1 MSASTRYSVGIDIGG
16 TFTDAVLLDDSGTA
30 RLLKTPTT
38 PHDPS
43 EGVNNALAL
52 AEQELGLAP
61 GAILAEVVYF
71 GLGTTVA
78 TNALIERKGVR
89 TGIIT
94 TKGFGDAILM
104 QRAHGHWIGRELHE
118 IMHDSQRSVAEPV
131 VPRPLIREVTERV
144 DYRGDIIVALD
155 EQDVRAQVQ
164 TLLDDN
170 VRAIAVCLLWS
181 FRNPA
186 HEQRVAAIV
195 REMAPDVYLTIS
207 SELAPV
213 LGEYERTAT
222 TALNAYLGPA
232 VRDYMTKLDASLR
245 ERGLLKGSLRIL
257 DSGGGVITPQRCG
270 ETAVSVLT
278 SGPAGG
284 VLASAQ
290 LARQI
295 GTPNVLTTDMGGTS
309 FDVGMITDYEP
320 VVQTYQEVN
329 GYRVLK
335 PAVKVTA
342 IGAGGGSIA
351 RVVGG
356 QLVVGP
362 TSAGSM
368 PGPVCYRRGGTEP
381 TVTDADVVLGIIDP
395 AYFLGGSFELDRDGA
410 ERAMHD
416 KIAAPLGISV
426 QEAAAGIKSIAD
438 HRMADLLDTLTV
450 GQGHDPR
457 DFVVFAYGGAG
468 GSHCHQFGAELGV
481 QSIIVP
487 ATATVHSAFGAAM
500 SDLHTSAEISDP
512 MHSTTWHGAVDAFD
526 PERFNRHFAELE
538 GEVGKEL
545 LEGGAAPERISI
557 ARFAEVRF
565 RMQNKTLSVPVQPG
579 RVDSDAIARLLTAFE
594 RQFVELYG
602 SEALFLGA
610 GVEIVSLRVQAKG
623 ALDKPRVTRVV
634 SAGAGQGHMP
644 ASRPVYLGRVHG
656 LVMAD
661 VVRGNEL
668 RPGDRVRG
676 PAVIEH
682 PGTTIFVGL
691 GQSAAIDDLENTVIN
706 NDPKGN

>member
-1 MSASTRYSVGIDIGG
+1 MAYSLGIDIGG
-16 TFTDAVLLDDSGTA
+16 TFTDAVLLDESGTA

-52 AEQELGLAP
+52 AEQELGLQP
-61 GAILAEVVYF
+61 GSILKEIEYF

-78 TNALIERKGVR
+78 TNALIERKGVK

-104 QRAHGHWIGRELHE
+104 QRGNGHWIGRELHE
-118 IMHDSQRSVAEPV
+118 ITRDSQRSAPEPV
-131 VPRPLIREVTERV
+131 VQRPLIREVTERI
-144 DYRGDIIVALD
+144 DFRGETIIALD
-155 EQDVRAQVQ
+155 EDEVRAQVQ
-164 TLLDDN
+164 ALLDDG
-170 VRAIAVCLLWS
+170 VEAIAVCLLWS

-186 HEQRVAAIV
+186 HEQRVAAII
-195 REMAPDVYLTIS
+195 REMAPDAYLTTS
-207 SELAPV
+207 SDLAPV

-232 VRDYMTKLDASLR
+232 VSDYMTKLNGSLR
-245 ERGLLKGSLRIL
+245 DRGLRGSLRIL
-257 DSGGGVITPQRCG
+257 DSGGGVITPERCG

-320 VVQTYQEVN
+320 VVQTFQEVN

-335 PAVKVTA
+335 PAVEVTA

-362 TSAGSM
+362 TSAGSV

-395 AYFLGGSFELDRDGA
+395 SYFLGGSFALDRDGA
-410 ERAMHD
+410 ERAVND
-416 KIAAPLGISV
+416 KIAVPLGISV
-426 QEAAAGIKSIAD
+426 QEAAAGIKAIAD

-450 GQGHDPR
+450 GHGHDPR

-468 GSHCHQFGAELGV
+468 GAHCHRFGAELGA

-487 ATATVHSAFGAAM
+487 ATATVHSAFGAVM
-500 SDLHTSAEISDP
+500 SDLHVSAEISDP
-512 MHSTTWHGAVDAFD
+512 MHSATWEGAVSAFD
-526 PERFNRHFAELE
+526 PDRFNRHFESLE
-538 GEVGKEL
+538 SQVTKEL
-545 LEGGAAPERISI
+545 LEGGANLDRIGI
-557 ARFAEVRF
+557 QRFADVRF
-565 RMQNKTLSVPVQPG
+565 RMQSKTLSVELEAGQLN
-579 RVDSDAIARLLTAFE
+579 SDAIARLMTNFKT
-594 RQFVELYG
+594 QFIDLYG
-602 SEALFLGA
+602 REALFLGA

-623 ALDKPRVTRVV
+623 ALDKPRVTHVV
-634 SAGAGQGHMP
+634 SAGGERTHMP
-644 ASRPVYLGRVHG
+644 SSRPVYLGPERG
-656 LVMAD
+656 LAMAD
-661 VVRGNEL
+661 VARGTEL
-668 RPGDRVRG
+668 RPGDRLQG
-676 PAVIEH
+676 PVVIEH
-682 PGTTIFVGL
+682 PGTTIFVGPD
-691 GQSAAIDDLENTVIN
+691 QSAVIDDLENTVIS